1 MQQYD
6 CGEHEPPYAALWT
19 CQCERVCGRDQTRGQ
34 RRKRKR
40 GWKGQRTWLG
50 KGQKKAGRDICR
62 NRDTA
67 EMQDDY
73 VEVVKKEMGDVA
85 TE

>member
-1 MQQYD
+1 M
-6 CGEHEPPYAALWT
+6 AR
-19 CQCERVCGRDQTRGQ
+19 ERTKEGG
-34 RRKRKR
+34 
-40 GWKGQRTWLG
+40 
-50 KGQKKAGRDICR
+50 DICR